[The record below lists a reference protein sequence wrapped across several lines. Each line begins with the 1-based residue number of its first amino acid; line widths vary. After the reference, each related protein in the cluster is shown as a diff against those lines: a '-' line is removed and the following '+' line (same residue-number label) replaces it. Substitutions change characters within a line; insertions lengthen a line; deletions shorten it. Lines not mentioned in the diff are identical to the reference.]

1 MALSITQTAA
11 LGDIIKPGMRVASM
25 GYPDIIAPIDMIE
38 DILGNAFEIKYR
50 SDSEVICKRHG
61 LPQRRIPDAESYFT
75 LLGCKLDVYDV
86 VQERGCEILCDLN
99 KRLDPALKAFNY
111 DIVLDVGTAEH
122 VFNIGQA
129 MKNMASMVKL
139 GGYIIHEN
147 PFCMGNHGFYGLNP
161 TFFADFYAVN
171 GFELLECK
179 LVNRQGDAYSVP
191 PTKRFRAVGEEMN
204 VFAMARRVVIQTFV
218 WPVQSKYA
226 GLIPAAKGFGRTR
239 RQRKGEGDLAN
250 G

>member
-1 MALSITQTAA
+1 MALSVSQTVA
-11 LGDIIKPGMRVASM
+11 LHGLLKPGMKVASM
-25 GYPDIIAPIDMIE
+25 GYPDIIMPFATIE
-38 DILGNAFEIKYR
+38 HLFGSCNDIAFRE
-50 SDSEVICKRHG
+50 DSEEICKRHG
-61 LPQRRIPDAESYFT
+61 LKPSQRIPDAHSLFG
-75 LLGCKLDVYDV
+75 LLGCELHVYDIV
-86 VQERGCEILCDLN
+86 RERGCEIICDLN
-99 KRLDPALKAFNY
+99 EPLDRAFNY
-111 DIVLDVGTAEH
+111 DIVLDAGTIEH
-122 VFNIGQA
+122 CFNIGQA
-129 MKNMASMVKL
+129 MKNMSRMVKM

-161 TFFADFYAVN
+161 TFYADFYAVN

-226 GLIPAAKGFGRTR
+226 GLIPRRQGFGRTR

>member
-1 MALSITQTAA
+1 MALSVSQTAA
-11 LGDIIKPGMRVASM
+11 LGGILKPGMRIASM
-25 GYPDIIAPIDMIE
+25 GYPDLIAPIP
-38 DILGNAFEIKYR
+38 DIPGLTYR
-50 SDSEVICKRHG
+50 DDSEAICKRHG
-61 LPQRRIPDAESYFT
+61 LSPRQIPDAGSYFG
-75 LLGCKLDVYDV
+75 LMGCKLDVYDIV
-86 VQERGCEILCDLN
+86 RERGCEILCDLN
-99 KRLDPALKAFNY
+99 ERLDPALKAFNY

-129 MKNMASMVKL
+129 MKNMSRMVKM

-226 GLIPAAKGFGRTR
+226 GLIPAARDL
-239 RQRKGEGDLAN
+239 GEPAASQMVKEVVK
-250 G
+250 

>member
-1 MALSITQTAA
+1 MALSVSQTVA
-11 LGDIIKPGMRVASM
+11 LHGLLKPGMKVASM
-25 GYPDIIAPIDMIE
+25 GYPDIIMPFATIE
-38 DILGNAFEIKYR
+38 HLFGSCNDIAFRE
-50 SDSEVICKRHG
+50 DSEEICKRHG
-61 LPQRRIPDAESYFT
+61 LKPSQRIPDAHSLFG
-75 LLGCKLDVYDV
+75 LLGCELHVYDIV
-86 VQERGCEILCDLN
+86 RERGCEIICDLN
-99 KRLDPALKAFNY
+99 EPLDRAFNY

-129 MKNMASMVKL
+129 MKNMASMVKM

-226 GLIPAAKGFGRTR
+226 GLIPAARDL
-239 RQRKGEGDLAN
+239 GEPAASQMVKEVVK
-250 G
+250 